1 MVTIANAAK
10 LHQMER
16 RLQDIKQGV
25 ATTPLQPEEQMWLE
39 QLANEAES
47 ILVASKKRD
56 QLLKQLNGQ
65 TQEPSM
71 TDRRPP
77 SPLFIED
84 QSPRSSRSIS
94 PRSMDVIER
103 SESVQTL
110 VKKGAAV
117 SRTVSKAIRQRSL
130 SPVRFQRR
138 QDASLFTPTTTPFTP
153 AKTVTKTPTIVSPR
167 GARGSAVSM
176 HEVQKVDQLSRAK
189 MSAEEF
195 WKKYFTSSMDVN
207 WTVFKSA
214 FVDQFTSLLILTPR
228 SMEQLRR
235 CLDKANRSRVSKY
248 DFFRACGGSGKSPVS
263 QVFDKL
269 VVKDDNA
276 VRSSSPR
283 KSSETR
289 FSTKLSE
296 AADQDPPAAEPSRG
310 RSSSRGAGST
320 RSRSTGKPPAEGATR
335 VVKRRKSVGAVSPSS
350 PRSPSH
356 VPPRSPR
363 TPRSGSPI
371 HIGSMET
378 PAELPGSST
387 FYTQYPAWYRNQVKL
402 PPTAQAMIQHSDMSK
417 EQIQRERY
425 WSIVKTDE
433 RQSAASVSLAE
444 RGRQQT
450 AAKKG
455 PAKTKLKKQ
464 ESRIILSPT
473 ARALISK
480 QDQLAAAQQ
489 STKTNA
495 VTQPVPIVAKSEIGI
510 QTENMQVAQ
519 TSTSKSGLSSNA
531 PPARFAISK
540 YLIQKQT
547 PERPVHIPEANL
559 LPPRVEPSSVPEQL
573 HDNWTSEQRRIDFEG
588 KTIQNEQKS
597 DSIMD
602 AESNR
607 PLSEAERLQQLREQR
622 EQAAVE
628 EIERQRREE
637 LHRYQ
642 RFQQTVAQEQLERD
656 ALQRRPAFGKDLSG
670 RDLLNKQTVING
682 NEYHLKRELSHKES
696 EDESFESERR
706 QQELRAKQWRDFEAR
721 ESDLLRQEQQKY
733 KDFQQKHF
741 GDIDLRPRD
750 GPSPSDLNQTF
761 SSRKASHRELN
772 GYEYASSLSGASDRF
787 SDRLNRVAE
796 TLSRIGP
803 SAEQSIRSR
812 SASPIQDRVDDFR
825 HSNANLNGSGRQFTQ
840 SRSEPLRVRDDSL
853 AAGQITERVAGFAV
867 AEKLEPVAIKAFDHR
882 SVYMTWQPSK
892 QALSG
897 QEYVLYRSQFNN
909 QGERV
914 ADSVVEI
921 PVGASLSYRDQPLQ
935 SNTLY
940 GYIILAVKDRGFST
954 PSDVTF
960 VRTADF
966 KL

>member
-10 LHQMER
+10 LHQMEK

-25 ATTPLQPEEQMWLE
+25 STTPLQPEEQMWLE

-65 TQEPSM
+65 PQQPAPT
-71 TDRRPP
+71 TDRRSP

-84 QSPRSSRSIS
+84 QSPRSNRSIS
-94 PRSMDVIER
+94 PRSMDVMDPP
-103 SESVQTL
+103 ESVQRL

-117 SRTVSKAIRQRSL
+117 SRTVGKAIRQRSL

-138 QDASLFTPTTTPFTP
+138 QDASLFTPVTAPFTP
-153 AKTVTKTPTIVSPR
+153 ARTVTQTPAAVSPR
-167 GARGSAVSM
+167 GTRGSSVSM
-176 HEVQKVDQLSRAK
+176 HEVQKVDQLSRTK

-269 VVKDDNA
+269 VVKEDN
-276 VRSSSPR
+276 VQRPSSPR

-289 FSTKLSE
+289 VSSQLNVV
-296 AADQDPPAAEPSRG
+296 ADQDPAAAEPSRG

-320 RSRSTGKPPAEGATR
+320 RSRSTGKPAAEGAAR

-356 VPPRSPR
+356 APPRSPR

-371 HIGSMET
+371 HIGSTET
-378 PAELPGSST
+378 SAELPASST

-433 RQSAASVSLAE
+433 KQGVSLAE

-450 AAKKG
+450 TAKKA
-455 PAKTKLKKQ
+455 PAKAKLRKQ

-489 STKTNA
+489 STKANA
-495 VTQPVPIVAKSEIGI
+495 VSQPVSTVTKSEIGI
-510 QTENMQVAQ
+510 QTESTQVPH

-547 PERPVHIPEANL
+547 PERPVHIPESNL
-559 LPPRVEPSSVPEQL
+559 LPPRVEPSSVPEQQ
-573 HDNWTSEQRRIDFEG
+573 HDNWTSDQRRIDFEDDLVHQ
-588 KTIQNEQKS
+588 TQKR
-597 DSIMD
+597 DSLPD
-602 AESNR
+602 ANLKR
-607 PLSEAERLQQLREQR
+607 PLTEAERLQEQR

-670 RDLLNKQTVING
+670 RDLLNKQTAING
-682 NEYHLKRELSHKES
+682 HEYHLRRELSDKEM

-706 QQELRAKQWRDFEAR
+706 QQEVRAKQWRDFEAR
-721 ESDLLRQEQQKY
+721 EADLLRQEQQKY

-750 GPSPSDLNQTF
+750 GPSPSDLNHTF
-761 SSRKASHRELN
+761 SSRKGSHRELN
-772 GYEYASSLSGASDRF
+772 HYEHASSTSGTSDRF
-787 SDRLNRVAE
+787 NDRLNRVAE
-796 TLSRIGP
+796 TLSKIGP
-803 SAEQSIRSR
+803 SADQSIPSR
-812 SASPIQDRVDDFR
+812 SASPVHDHRVDDYR
-825 HSNANLNGSGRQFTQ
+825 HTTSNLSGSSRQYTEV
-840 SRSEPLRVRDDSL
+840 RSEPLRIRDDSL
-853 AAGQITERVAGFAV
+853 VAGHTQDRATGFAV
-867 AEKLEPVAIKAFDHR
+867 AEKLDPVAIKAFDHK
-882 SVYMTWQPSK
+882 SVYMTWQPLK
-892 QALSG
+892 QGLSG

-921 PVGASLSYRDQPLQ
+921 PVGSSLSYRDQPLQ

-940 GYIILAVKDRGFST
+940 GYIILAVKDRGFSP
-954 PSDVTF
+954 PSDVSF

-966 KL
+966 KM